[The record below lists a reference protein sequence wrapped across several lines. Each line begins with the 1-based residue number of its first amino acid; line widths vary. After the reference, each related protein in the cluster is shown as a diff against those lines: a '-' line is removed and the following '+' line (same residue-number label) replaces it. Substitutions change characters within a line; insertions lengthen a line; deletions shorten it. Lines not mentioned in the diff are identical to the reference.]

1 MNIKPSPI
9 DQAVVKIAPE
19 PVRPSNHSGT
29 ETPGYEYEPNQVQED
44 IEQALDAIIQEQDND
59 EA

>member
-29 ETPGYEYEPNQVQED
+29 ETPGYEYEPDQILEAIDQMV
-44 IEQALDAIIQEQDND
+44 DAAIQEED
-59 EA
+59 